1 MKLAYKRKRKE
12 AEETGDEDFLAKVMQ
27 CFEDLSDFGLHALLV
42 LLWCTNG
49 GAIGISAGE
58 GV

>member
-27 CFEDLSDFGLHALLV
+27 CIERLSDCVILLAR
-42 LLWCTNG
+42 L
-49 GAIGISAGE
+49 ISF
-58 GV
+58 VVVH